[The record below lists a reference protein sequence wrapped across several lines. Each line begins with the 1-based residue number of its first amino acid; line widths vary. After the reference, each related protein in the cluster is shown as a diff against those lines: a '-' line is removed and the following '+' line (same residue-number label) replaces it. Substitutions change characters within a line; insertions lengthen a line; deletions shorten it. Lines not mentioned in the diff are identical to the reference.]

1 MSNKS
6 APKVQFNFVEEPE
19 PGNFSDNELPQ
30 SDEEFESY
38 EAEQLAMPEV
48 VEKPKPT
55 RDDIFDTGSSKV
67 VEPVIEPVQGNRE
80 ETGEVNQQF
89 IYEEDPPKK
98 QKPVKQKKPRKPMSE
113 EHKAK
118 LALAREKAMAVRK
131 AKALEK
137 KQMKEIE
144 KETNNLRKKKKMKE
158 FEQLKTEVNED
169 IPPQKISNNTNKIP
183 ADLIDPQKLYNSI
196 TKKDLEDAQLEAIT
210 KYEILRKARKEE
222 KRKQQ
227 AIDKQKKELLNKINP
242 TKPKYRDGSNPWD
255 MCY

>member
-169 IPPQKISNNTNKIP
+169 IPPQKISVVEKP
-183 ADLIDPQKLYNSI
+183 ASTF

>member
-137 KQMKEIE
+137 KKMKEIE

-169 IPPQKISNNTNKIP
+169 IPPQKISVVEKP
-183 ADLIDPQKLYNSI
+183 ASSF